1 MKKFKIVDLF
11 AGAGSWSLAARHLG
25 VPAVGVEWPLGACEI
40 RRAADLATVEEDVR
54 KLGPG
59 DFPEE
64 NVLVG
69 HPPAQTFAIAG
80 HEPGRDALTQSIKFV
95 GRMARREHLGA
106 ELATAEDGRTAL
118 TLEPLRWALAAL
130 DDGSAYDAIALVQ
143 GPSVLPVWEAIAEV
157 LALEG
162 YSVACGR
169 LAAEQYGVPQ
179 TRRVS
184 VMIARRDGDAAL
196 PSPTHR
202 AFRKGRD
209 EEDSPLLPWA
219 SMGEALRRPHS
230 FEAISNYGTGGDPRA
245 RARRASGEPAFTVTG
260 KISRVG
266 LVTPGGAELP
276 RLTHSEA
283 GQLQTFPGSFPW
295 TGRDVAQ
302 HIGNAAPPLLGAHI
316 LAAALGLP
324 VRANTW
330 LSD

>member
-1 MKKFKIVDLF
+1 MQKFKIVDLF
-11 AGAGSWSLAARHLG
+11 AGAGGWSLAARHLG
-25 VPAVGVEWPLGACEI
+25 VPAMGVEWPLGACET

-69 HPPAQTFAIAG
+69 RPPAQTFTVAG
-80 HEPGRDALTQSIKFV
+80 HGPGRTALTQVINFV
-95 GRMARREHLGA
+95 GRMARREDLGA
-106 ELATAEDGRTAL
+106 ELAAVRDGRTAL

-130 DDGSAYDAIALVQ
+130 DDDCAYEAIALVQ
-143 GPSVLPVWEAIAEV
+143 GPSALPVWEAMAEV
-157 LALEG
+157 LAVEG
-162 YSVACGR
+162 YSVECGR

-196 PSPTHR
+196 PPPTHR

-209 EEDSPLLPWA
+209 EGDPLLLPWV
-219 SMGEALRRPHS
+219 SMGEALRRPYS
-230 FEAISNYGTGGDPRA
+230 FEAISNYGTGGDPRV
-245 RARRASGEPAFTVTG
+245 RGRRANGEPAFTVTG
-260 KISRVG
+260 KVSRVR
-266 LVTPGGAELP
+266 LVTSRGTELP

-283 GQLQTFPGSFPW
+283 GQLQTFPGTFPW

-302 HIGNAAPPLLGAHI
+302 HIGNAVPPLLGAHI
-316 LAAALGLP
+316 LATALDLP
-324 VRANTW
+324 APANTW
-330 LSD
+330 PDG